1 MLSVTDLTVSYGPI
15 AAVKSISFEVKKGE
29 LVTLLGAN
37 GAGKSSTLNAVM
49 GLAPITG
56 GTIKFHDHLLNTLP
70 VEKRHPLGIGFS
82 PEGRRVFAP
91 LTVRDNLIAGG
102 NELSG
107 HDLENR
113 IEQVIERF
121 PVLRE
126 RMEQEAGTLSGG
138 EQQMLAIARALMHEP
153 EFLILDEPSLGLAPK
168 IVSEVFDLISALH
181 SEGTTILLVEQNIR
195 KSLAIAERAF
205 VMELGRISQSG
216 DASEMR
222 KDPKILEAYLGQG

>member
-1 MLSVTDLTVSYGPI
+1 MLTVTDLTVSYGPI
-15 AAVKSISFEVKKGE
+15 AAVKSISFEVNQGE

-37 GAGKSSTLNAVM
+37 GAGKSSTLNAIM

-56 GTIKFHDHLLNTLP
+56 GTIHFKDQQLNSMP

-82 PEGRRVFAP
+82 PEGRRVFGP

-113 IEQVIERF
+113 IDQVIQRF
-121 PVLRE
+121 PVLDE
-126 RMEQEAGTLSGG
+126 RMQQMAGTLSGG

-195 KSLAIAERAF
+195 KSLAIAERAC
-205 VMELGRISQSG
+205 VMELGEITQTG
-216 DASEMR
+216 DAKVMR
-222 KDPKILEAYLGQG
+222 KDPRILEAYLGQD

>member
-1 MLSVTDLTVSYGPI
+1 MLSVTDLIVSYGPI

-37 GAGKSSTLNAVM
+37 GAGKSSTLNAIM

-56 GTIKFHDHLLNTLP
+56 GTIKFHDHFLNTLP

-181 SEGTTILLVEQNIR
+181 SEGATILLVEQNIR

-205 VMELGRISQSG
+205 VMELGQISQSG
-216 DASEMR
+216 DAGEMR

>member
-15 AAVKSISFEVKKGE
+15 AAVKSISFEVGKGE

-37 GAGKSSTLNAVM
+37 GAGKSSTLNAIM

-56 GTIKFHDHLLNTLP
+56 GTIHFKDQPLNSMP

-82 PEGRRVFAP
+82 PEGRRVFGP

-113 IEQVIERF
+113 IDQVIERF

-138 EQQMLAIARALMHEP
+138 EQQMLGSAGEWMQEQGVLSSEER
-153 EFLILDEPSLGLAPK
+153 SLGR
-168 IVSEVFDLISALH
+168 E
-181 SEGTTILLVEQNIR
+181 
-195 KSLAIAERAF
+195 
-205 VMELGRISQSG
+205 
-216 DASEMR
+216 
-222 KDPKILEAYLGQG
+222 